1 MTTRTEN
8 VLLSMGELLSM
19 KKISIGGV
27 RCQRGRQT
35 TVSTLSAAGSR
46 DGTVM
51 VSVWDLAVL
60 VVMSQ

>member
-1 MTTRTEN
+1 
-8 VLLSMGELLSM
+8 M